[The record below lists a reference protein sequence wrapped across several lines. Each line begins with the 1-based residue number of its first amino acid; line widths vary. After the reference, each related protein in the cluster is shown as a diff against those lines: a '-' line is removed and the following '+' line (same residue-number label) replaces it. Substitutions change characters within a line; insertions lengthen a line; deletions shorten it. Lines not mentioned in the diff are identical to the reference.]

1 MAIQVV
7 RNDRGNIIEFK
18 GSSQPIYWNNALS
31 AVVNA
36 LSAETLDIIN
46 ITGSIDITALSGRS
60 YEFFQMPFTAFSD
73 LSGDSFPNTLSAVEY
88 INTAANVRILTVDD
102 SAGYVGFI
110 TKYYDFAGTNVTQIL
125 SADIFTPLVGLSSEV
140 YDENILPAQ
149 SISDGTIAR
158 NLIYSNKEIL
168 SGYLPTSYV
177 PGDGNAAVDVG
188 TPALDADGS
197 LTTSSRPAMFSFAG
211 QSTGSFDS
219 FRIVMN
225 VTPEEN
231 ESALDVRLVFMT
243 NPTTQLATGLSSFE
257 LSRRTLTFIDGAD
270 ITYTHQETFAFY
282 AGGTLKDIADDN
294 PSWDG
299 SGFFFVEARPNVDME
314 FELLS
319 MTNFANK

>member
-60 YEFFQMPFTAFSD
+60 YEFFQMPFTEFLD
-73 LSGDSFPNTLSAVEY
+73 LSGDTFPTTLSAVEY

-110 TKYYDFAGTNVTQIL
+110 TKYYDFAGTNITQIL
-125 SADIFTPLVGLSSEV
+125 SADIFTPLVALSSEV

-149 SISDGTIAR
+149 GIADGTVAR
-158 NLIYSNKEIL
+158 NLIYSDKEIL
-168 SGYLPTSYV
+168 SAYLPTSFV

-197 LTTSSRPAMFSFAG
+197 LTTSSRPVMFSFAG
-211 QSTGSFDS
+211 QSEGSFDS
-219 FRIVMN
+219 FRVVFN

-231 ESALDVRLVFMT
+231 ESALDIRLVFMA
-243 NPTTQLATGLSSFE
+243 NPTTQLGGLSTFE

-270 ITYTHQETFAFY
+270 ITYNHQETFAYY
-282 AGGTLKDIADDN
+282 AGDTLKDLAEEN
-294 PSWDG
+294 PSWDQ
-299 SGFFFVEARPNVDME
+299 SGFFFIEARPNVDME

>member
-7 RNDRGNIIEFK
+7 RNERGNIIEFK

-31 AVVNA
+31 AVVNS
-36 LSAETLDIIN
+36 LSADTLDIIN
-46 ITGSIDITALSGRS
+46 ITGSADITALSGRA
-60 YEFFQMPFTAFSD
+60 YEFYQMPFTEFLD
-73 LSGDSFPNTLSAVEY
+73 LSGDTFPTTLSAVEY
-88 INTAANVRILTVDD
+88 INEAANATVLTIDD

-110 TKYYDFAGTNVTQIL
+110 TKYYDFAGTNVTQHL
-125 SADIFTPLVGLSSEV
+125 SADVFTPLVGLSSEV

-149 SISDGTIAR
+149 GISNGTVAR
-158 NLIYSNKEIL
+158 NLIYSSNELL
-168 SGYLPTSYV
+168 SAYLPTSFI

-197 LTTSSRPAMFSFAG
+197 LTSSSRPVMFSFAG
-211 QSTGSFDS
+211 QSEGSFDS

-231 ESALDVRLVFMT
+231 ESALDIRLVFMC
-243 NPTTQLATGLSSFE
+243 NPTTQLGGLSSFE

-270 ITYTHQETFAFY
+270 ITYTHQENFSFY
-282 AGGTLKDIADDN
+282 TGDTLKDLQEEN
-294 PSWDG
+294 PSWDQ
-299 SGFFFVEARPNVDME
+299 SGFFFIEARPNVDMD

>member
-36 LSAETLDIIN
+36 LSADTLDIIN
-46 ITGSIDITALSGRS
+46 VTGCTDITELSGRS
-60 YEFFQMPFTAFSD
+60 YEFYQMPFTEFLD
-73 LSGDSFPNTLSAVEY
+73 LSGDSFPTTLSAIEY
-88 INTAANVRILTVDD
+88 INEAANVRILTVDD

-110 TKYYDFAGTNVTQIL
+110 TKYYDFAGTNISQIL
-125 SADIFTPLVGLSSEV
+125 SADVFTPIVALSSEV

-149 SISDGTIAR
+149 GIANGTVAR
-158 NLIYSNKEIL
+158 NLIYSSNQIL
-168 SGYLPTSYV
+168 SAYLPTSFV

-188 TPALDADGS
+188 TPAIDADGS
-197 LTTSSRPAMFSFAG
+197 LTTSSRPVMFSFAG
-211 QSTGSFDS
+211 QSEGSFDS
-219 FRIVMN
+219 FRIVFN

-231 ESALDVRLVFMT
+231 ESALDIRLVFMA
-243 NPTTQLATGLSSFE
+243 NPTTQLGGLSTFE

-270 ITYTHQETFAFY
+270 ITYEHQETFAYY
-282 AGGTLKDIADDN
+282 AGDTLKDLAEEN
-294 PSWDG
+294 PSWDQ
-299 SGFFFVEARPNVDME
+299 SGFFFVEARPNVDMD

>member
-7 RNDRGNIIEFK
+7 RNERGNIIEFK

-36 LSAETLDIIN
+36 LSADTLDIIN
-46 ITGSIDITALSGRS
+46 ITGSENISALSGRS
-60 YEFFQMPFTAFSD
+60 YEFYQMPFTEFTD
-73 LSGDSFPNTLSAVEY
+73 LSGDTFPTTLSAIDY
-88 INTAANVRILTVDD
+88 INTAANATVLTIDD

-110 TKYYDFAGTNVTQIL
+110 TKYYDFAGTNITQIL

-149 SISDGTIAR
+149 GIPDGTVAR
-158 NLIYSNKEIL
+158 TLKYSSNEIL
-168 SGYLPTSYV
+168 SAYLPTSYV
-177 PGDGNAAVDVG
+177 PGDGNAAVDIG
-188 TPALDADGS
+188 TPALDADKS
-197 LTTSSRPAMFSFAG
+197 LTSSSRPVMFSFAG
-211 QSTGSFDS
+211 QSAGSFDS

-231 ESALDVRLVFMT
+231 ESALDIRLVFMA
-243 NPTTQLATGLSSFE
+243 NPTTTGRLSSFE
-257 LSRRTLTFIDGAD
+257 LSRRTLVFSDGAD
-270 ITYTHQETFAFY
+270 ITYTHQETFAYY
-282 AGGTLKDIADDN
+282 AADTLRDIDEEN

-299 SGFFFVEARPNVDME
+299 SGFFFVEAKPNVDME

>member
-7 RNDRGNIIEFK
+7 RNDRRNIIEFK

-36 LSAETLDIIN
+36 LSADTLDIIN
-46 ITGSIDITALSGRS
+46 VTGCTDITELSGRS
-60 YEFFQMPFTAFSD
+60 YEFYQMPFTEFLD
-73 LSGDSFPNTLSAVEY
+73 LSGDSFPTTLSAIEY
-88 INTAANVRILTVDD
+88 INEAANVRILTVDD

-110 TKYYDFAGTNVTQIL
+110 TKYYDFAGTNISQIL
-125 SADIFTPLVGLSSEV
+125 SADVFTPIVALSSEV

-149 SISDGTIAR
+149 GIADGTVAR
-158 NLIYSNKEIL
+158 NLIYSSNQFL
-168 SGYLPTSYV
+168 SAYLPTSFV

-188 TPALDADGS
+188 IPAIDADGS
-197 LTTSSRPAMFSFAG
+197 LTTSSRPVMFSFAG
-211 QSTGSFDS
+211 QSEGSFDS
-219 FRIVMN
+219 FRIVFN

-231 ESALDVRLVFMT
+231 ESALDIRLVFMT
-243 NPTTQLATGLSSFE
+243 NPTTQLGGLSTFE

-270 ITYTHQETFAFY
+270 ITYEHQETFAYY
-282 AGGTLKDIADDN
+282 AGDTLKDLAEEN
-294 PSWDG
+294 PSWDQ
-299 SGFFFVEARPNVDME
+299 SGFFFVEARPNVDMD

>member
-7 RNDRGNIIEFK
+7 RNERGNIIEFK

-36 LSAETLDIIN
+36 LSADTLDIIN
-46 ITGSIDITALSGRS
+46 ITGSEDITALSGRS
-60 YEFFQMPFTAFSD
+60 YEFYQMPFTEFLD
-73 LSGDSFPNTLSAVEY
+73 LSGDTFPTTLSAIDY
-88 INTAANVRILTVDD
+88 INTAANAEVLTIDD

-110 TKYYDFAGTNVTQIL
+110 TKYYDFVGTNITQFL
-125 SADIFTPLVGLSSEV
+125 SADLFTPIVGLSSEV

-149 SISDGTIAR
+149 GISNGTVAR
-158 NLIYSNKEIL
+158 NLKYSNNEIL

-188 TPALDADGS
+188 TPALDADKS
-197 LTTSSRPAMFSFAG
+197 LTSSSRPVMFSFAG
-211 QSTGSFDS
+211 QSAGSFDS

-243 NPTTQLATGLSSFE
+243 NPTTTTGGLSSFE
-257 LSRRTLTFIDGAD
+257 LSRRTLVFSDGAD
-270 ITYTHQETFAFY
+270 ITYTHQETFAYY
-282 AGGTLKDIADDN
+282 AADTLKDIDEAN

-299 SGFFFVEARPNVDME
+299 SGFFFVEAKPNVDME

>member
-7 RNDRGNIIEFK
+7 RNERGNIIEFK

-36 LSAETLDIIN
+36 LSADTLDIIN
-46 ITGSIDITALSGRS
+46 ITGSENISALSGRS
-60 YEFFQMPFTAFSD
+60 YEFYQMPFTEFTD
-73 LSGDSFPNTLSAVEY
+73 LSGDTFPTTLSAIDY
-88 INTAANVRILTVDD
+88 INTAANATVLTIDD

-110 TKYYDFAGTNVTQIL
+110 TKYYDFAGTNITQIL
-125 SADIFTPLVGLSSEV
+125 SADIFTPIVGLSSEV

-149 SISDGTIAR
+149 GISNGTVAR
-158 NLIYSNKEIL
+158 NLKYSNNEIL
-168 SGYLPTSYV
+168 SAYLPTSYV
-177 PGDGNAAVDVG
+177 PGDGNAAVDIG
-188 TPALDADGS
+188 TPALDADKS
-197 LTTSSRPAMFSFAG
+197 LTSSSRPVMFSFAG
-211 QSTGSFDS
+211 QSAGSFDS

-231 ESALDVRLVFMT
+231 ESALDIRLVFMA
-243 NPTTQLATGLSSFE
+243 NPTTTGRLSSFE
-257 LSRRTLTFIDGAD
+257 LSRRTLVFSDGAD
-270 ITYTHQETFAFY
+270 ITYTHQETFAYY
-282 AGGTLKDIADDN
+282 AADTLRDIDEEN

>member
-31 AVVNA
+31 AVVNS
-36 LSAETLDIIN
+36 LSADTLDIIN
-46 ITGSIDITALSGRS
+46 ITGSVDITALSGRS
-60 YEFFQMPFTAFSD
+60 YEFFQMPFTEFLD
-73 LSGDSFPNTLSAVEY
+73 LSGDTFPNTLSAVSY
-88 INTAANVRILTVDD
+88 INEAANATVLTVDD

-110 TKYYDFAGTNVTQIL
+110 TKYYDFAGTNITQHL
-125 SADIFTPLVGLSSEV
+125 SADIFNPIVGLSSAV

-149 SISDGTIAR
+149 GISNATNAR
-158 NLIYSNKEIL
+158 ELIYSSKAELSAIL
-168 SGYLPTSYV
+168 SPTFV

-188 TPALDADGS
+188 TPALDS
-197 LTTSSRPAMFSFAG
+197 ENMLTSSSKPVMFSFAG
-211 QSTGSFDS
+211 QGAGSFDS

-231 ESALDVRLVFMT
+231 ESALDIRLVFVT
-243 NPTTQLATGLSSFE
+243 NPTSTVAGVSSFE
-257 LSRRTLTFIDGAD
+257 LSRRTLTFNGGAD
-270 ITYTHQETFAFY
+270 ITYTHQETFAYY
-282 AGGTLKDIADDN
+282 AGDTLKDLDEQN
-294 PSWDG
+294 PSWDN
-299 SGFFFVEARPNVDME
+299 SGFFFVEAKPDVDMD

>member
-31 AVVNA
+31 AVANA
-36 LSAETLDIIN
+36 LSADTLDIIN
-46 ITGSIDITALSGRS
+46 LTGSVDITALSGRS
-60 YEFFQMPFTAFSD
+60 YEFYQMPFTSFTD
-73 LSGDSFPNTLSAVEY
+73 LSGDSFPTTLSAIEY
-88 INTAANVRILTVDD
+88 INEAANVRILTVDD

-110 TKYYDFAGTNVTQIL
+110 TKYYDFAGTNITQIL
-125 SADIFTPLVGLSSEV
+125 SADIFTPIVALSSEV

-149 SISDGTIAR
+149 GITNGTVAR
-158 NLIYSNKEIL
+158 NLIYSDKEIL
-168 SGYLPTSYV
+168 SAYLPTSFV

-188 TPALDADGS
+188 TPAIDADGS
-197 LTTSSRPAMFSFAG
+197 LTTSSRPVMFSFAG
-211 QSTGSFDS
+211 QSEGSFDS
-219 FRIVMN
+219 FRIVFN

-231 ESALDVRLVFMT
+231 ESALDIRLVFMT
-243 NPTTQLATGLSSFE
+243 NPTTQLGGLSTFE

-270 ITYTHQETFAFY
+270 ITYEHQETFAYY
-282 AGGTLKDIADDN
+282 AGDTLKDLADDN
-294 PSWDG
+294 PSWDQ
-299 SGFFFVEARPNVDME
+299 SGFFFVEARPNVDMN

>member
-7 RNDRGNIIEFK
+7 RNERGNIIEFK

-36 LSAETLDIIN
+36 LSADTLDIIN
-46 ITGSIDITALSGRS
+46 ITGSENISALSGRS
-60 YEFFQMPFTAFSD
+60 YEFYQMPFTEFLD
-73 LSGDSFPNTLSAVEY
+73 LSGDTFPTTLSAIDY
-88 INTAANVRILTVDD
+88 INTAANAEVLTIDD

-125 SADIFTPLVGLSSEV
+125 SADIFTPIVGLSSEV

-149 SISDGTIAR
+149 GISNGTVAR
-158 NLIYSNKEIL
+158 NLKYSNNEIL
-168 SGYLPTSYV
+168 SAYLPTSYV

-188 TPALDADGS
+188 TPALDADKS
-197 LTTSSRPAMFSFAG
+197 LTSSSRPVMFSFAG
-211 QSTGSFDS
+211 QSAGSFDS

-243 NPTTQLATGLSSFE
+243 NPTSTAGGLSSFE
-257 LSRRTLTFIDGAD
+257 LSRRTLVFSDGAD
-270 ITYTHQETFAFY
+270 ITYTHQETFAYY
-282 AGGTLKDIADDN
+282 AADTLKDIDEAN

-299 SGFFFVEARPNVDME
+299 SGFFFVEAKPNVDME

>member
-31 AVVNA
+31 AVTNT
-36 LSAETLDIIN
+36 LSADTLDIIN
-46 ITGSIDITALSGRS
+46 LTGSIDITALSGRS
-60 YEFFQMPFTAFSD
+60 YEFYQMPFTAFTD
-73 LSGDSFPNTLSAVEY
+73 LSGDSFPTTLSAIEY
-88 INTAANVRILTVDD
+88 INEAANVRNLTVDD

-110 TKYYDFAGTNVTQIL
+110 TKYYDFAGTNISQIL
-125 SADIFTPLVGLSSEV
+125 SADIFTPIVALSSEV

-149 SISDGTIAR
+149 GIANGTVAR
-158 NLIYSNKEIL
+158 NLIYSSNQFL
-168 SGYLPTSYV
+168 SAYLPTSFV

-188 TPALDADGS
+188 TPAIDADGS
-197 LTTSSRPAMFSFAG
+197 LTTSSRPVMFSFAG
-211 QSTGSFDS
+211 QSEGSFDS
-219 FRIVMN
+219 FRVVFN

-231 ESALDVRLVFMT
+231 ESALDIRLVFMT
-243 NPTTQLATGLSSFE
+243 NPTTQLGGLSTFE

-270 ITYTHQETFAFY
+270 ITYEHQETFSFY
-282 AGGTLKDIADDN
+282 AGDTLKDIAVDN
-294 PSWDG
+294 PSWDQ
-299 SGFFFVEARPNVDME
+299 SGFFFVEARPNVDMD